1 MVLVSFGNSDIN
13 VVFFGEREEIM
24 KVHNSGNGSK
34 KGCVFYVMAIIA
46 ICIAIAVYSYMWI
59 PAIGLII
66 YFAIKKDVHG
76 TRKRNIGISIAV
88 LITSLIVFVWLN
100 SPSSLTSIY
109 ADWGKTEFDIS
120 DTVEVK
126 ITPTPSD
133 AEIESLELSENNI
146 AELEYSNGRAVVTF
160 TGTGDATLF
169 FTANG
174 KIASNSATITV
185 SDKVAEEKAKE
196 EAEKKAQEESKKK
209 AQEEAAAAA
218 QKAAEEEIRSQ
229 TEQTEQNTSVNNNVQ
244 DSQEEMVWIPQSGK
258 KYHSNSSC
266 SGMENPSQVTKSEA
280 ENRGYT
286 PCQRCY

>member
-109 ADWGKTEFDIS
+109 ADWCKTEFDIS

-133 AEIESLELSENNI
+133 AEIESLELSENSI
-146 AELEYSNGRAVVTF
+146 AKLDYSNGMAVVTF

-174 KIASNSATITV
+174 EVASNSVTITV

-196 EAEKKAQEESKKK
+196 EAEKE
-209 AQEEAAAAA
+209 AQEEADAAA
-218 QKAAEEEIRSQ
+218 QKAAEEESQ
-229 TEQTEQNTSVNNNVQ
+229 EQFEQAEQNISSDNSAQNP
-244 DSQEEMVWIPQSGK
+244 QEEMVWIPQSGK

-280 ENRGYT
+280 ESRGYT

>member
-146 AELEYSNGRAVVTF
+146 AKLDYSNGRAVVTF
-160 TGTGDATLF
+160 TQTGDATLF

-174 KIASNSATITV
+174 EVTSNSVTITV
-185 SDKVAEEKAKE
+185 SDKVSEEKANE
-196 EAEKKAQEESKKK
+196 EAEKE
-209 AQEEAAAAA
+209 AQEEADAAA
-218 QKAAEEEIRSQ
+218 QKAAEEESQ
-229 TEQTEQNTSVNNNVQ
+229 EQFEQAEQNISSDNSAQNP
-244 DSQEEMVWIPQSGK
+244 QEEMVWIPQSGK

>member
-1 MVLVSFGNSDIN
+1 
-13 VVFFGEREEIM
+13 M

-146 AELEYSNGRAVVTF
+146 AKLDYSNGRAVVTF
-160 TGTGDATLF
+160 TQTGDATLF

-174 KIASNSATITV
+174 EVTSNSVTITV
-185 SDKVAEEKAKE
+185 SDKVAEEKANE
-196 EAEKKAQEESKKK
+196 EAEKE
-209 AQEEAAAAA
+209 AQEEADAAA
-218 QKAAEEEIRSQ
+218 QKAAEEESQ
-229 TEQTEQNTSVNNNVQ
+229 EQFEQAEQNISSDNSAQNP
-244 DSQEEMVWIPQSGK
+244 QEEMVWIPQSGK